1 MKIAAKIILLPFC
14 IMSFSS
20 CNIGIPLR
28 YEPFSSCNIGIP
40 LRYEPSDNNDS
51 YTIQYLFQHDGVKVY
66 RFYDKGN
73 YVYFTTRGDVT
84 SIKTDSTKEKT
95 ITFHHEDSIIR
106 PFR

>member
-1 MKIAAKIILLPFC
+1 MKIAAKIILLLFC
-14 IMSFSS
+14 IM
-20 CNIGIPLR
+20 N
-28 YEPFSSCNIGIP
+28 FSSCNIGIP

-84 SIKTDSTKEKT
+84 SIKRQSPSITKTVSSVHSTK
-95 ITFHHEDSIIR
+95 
-106 PFR
+106 

>member
-1 MKIAAKIILLPFC
+1 MKIAAKIILLLFC
-14 IMSFSS
+14 IMS
-20 CNIGIPLR
+20 
-28 YEPFSSCNIGIP
+28 FSSCNIGIP

-51 YTIQYLFQHDGVKVY
+51 YTIQYLFQ
-66 RFYDKGN
+66 
-73 YVYFTTRGDVT
+73 DVT

>member
-1 MKIAAKIILLPFC
+1 MSCFYFCFFLLIFV
-14 IMSFSS
+14 FKV
-20 CNIGIPLR
+20 L
-28 YEPFSSCNIGIP
+28 GIP

>member
-1 MKIAAKIILLPFC
+1 MKIAAKIILLLFC
-14 IMSFSS
+14 IM
-20 CNIGIPLR
+20 N
-28 YEPFSSCNIGIP
+28 FSSCNIGIP

-73 YVYFTTRGDVT
+73 YVYFTIRGDVT

>member
-1 MKIAAKIILLPFC
+1 MKIAAKIILLLFC
-14 IMSFSS
+14 IM
-20 CNIGIPLR
+20 N
-28 YEPFSSCNIGIP
+28 FSSCNIGIP

-51 YTIQYLFQHDGVKVY
+51 YTIQYLFQHDG
-66 RFYDKGN
+66 
-73 YVYFTTRGDVT
+73 GDVT